1 MHFFTATIAVAATVL
16 CATCA
21 VANPITPPP
30 PPSRFISPR
39 GFPDSPSGGYAPGI
53 VKCPSDKSMIRQ
65 ASSISSNE
73 KDWVTERH
81 TVTDKAL
88 TDFLNRAA
96 MVDFDVASFMHGYS
110 PSIGLAFSGGG
121 YRAMLN
127 GAGVLKAFDSRTDG
141 TTRPNHMGGLLQSAT
156 YIAGLSGGSW
166 MLGSVMVNN
175 FTTVQ
180 ALQDSKELWDLRDS
194 ILAPEGTLK
203 VFDTA
208 DYYKELH
215 DEVTSKEN
223 AGWDVSVTDYWARAL
238 ARQFLEDNGAP
249 AVTYSSIAKTDAFT
263 NFEMPFPIIV
273 ADGRHPGELI
283 ISTNATVFE
292 FNPLE
297 MGSFDP
303 TLYAFTTLEYIG
315 TNVTNGVPNNADRC
329 TRGFDNAGFLMGTS
343 SSLFNV
349 ALLKLTTSG
358 LTGILRQFAE
368 DVLRG
373 LSADDADIASYS
385 PNPFYKVN
393 PQINPSADDEVLTLV
408 DGGLDG
414 QNIPLNPLIQPVR
427 NLDVVFAVD
436 SSADTSNWP
445 NGTSLVATYARSLS
459 PMQNNTKFPAIP
471 DWNTFVN
478 LGLNT
483 RPTFFG
489 CNASNITHSSSFT
502 KDTVLPPL
510 IVYIPNHP
518 YTYMSNTSTTTME
531 YTREERDSMIWNG
544 YNVATMGNGTVEQNW
559 PACAACAIV
568 RRGEEK
574 RGRTQTEQCNWCF
587 AKYCWDGTRNDTLP
601 SGPVQYTLLIAQKSA
616 GTRMV
621 QSGEILFPATAAAAA
636 AMVLGLMM

>member
-1 MHFFTATIAVAATVL
+1 MT
-16 CATCA
+16 
-21 VANPITPPP
+21 N
-30 PPSRFISPR
+30 
-39 GFPDSPSGGYAPGI
+39 
-53 VKCPSDKSMIRQ
+53 
-65 ASSISSNE
+65 
-73 KDWVTERH
+73 
-81 TVTDKAL
+81 KAL

-96 MVDFDVASFMHGYS
+96 MVDFDVASFMDGYS
-110 PSIGLAFSGGG
+110 PNIGLAFSGGG

-127 GAGVLKAFDSRTDG
+127 GAGVLKAFDIRTDG
-141 TTRPNHMGGLLQSAT
+141 STRPNHMGGLLQSAT

-166 MLGSVMVNN
+166 LLGSVVVNN

-180 ALQDSKELWDLRDS
+180 DLQNSKELWDLDDS
-194 ILAPEGTLK
+194 ILAPEGTLRI
-203 VFDTA
+203 FDTA

-215 DEVTSKEN
+215 DEVTSKEK
-223 AGWDVSVTDYWARAL
+223 AGWEASLTDYWARAL

-249 AVTYSSIAKTDAFT
+249 AVTYSSIARTDAFT

-283 ISTNATVFE
+283 LSTNATVFE

-303 TLYAFTTLEYIG
+303 TLYAFTPLEYIG
-315 TNVTNGVPNNADRC
+315 SSVTNGVPNDADRC
-329 TRGFDNAGFLMGTS
+329 ARGFDNAGFLMGTS
-343 SSLFNV
+343 SSLFNIG
-349 ALLKLTTSG
+349 LLKLKSSG
-358 LTGILRQFAE
+358 LSGILRKFAE
-368 DVLRG
+368 EVLG
-373 LSADDADIASYS
+373 DLAEDDADIANFS

-393 PQINPSADDEVLTLV
+393 PKINPSTDNEVLTLV

-414 QNIPLNPLIQPVR
+414 QNVPLHPLIQSAR
-427 NLDVVFAVD
+427 NIDVVFAVD

-445 NGTSLVATYARSLS
+445 NGASLVATYARSLS

-489 CNASNITHSSSFT
+489 CNASNITHSSSYT

-510 IVYIPNHP
+510 IVYLPNHP
-518 YTYMSNTSTTTME
+518 YTYMSNISTLTME
-531 YTREERDSMIWNG
+531 YTREERDDMIWNG
-544 YNVATMGNGTVEQNW
+544 YNVATMGNGTVDQEW

-574 RGRTQTEQCNWCF
+574 RGRTQTEQCKRCF
-587 AKYCWDGTRNDTLP
+587 ETYCWDGTRNDTEP
-601 SGPVQYTLLIAQKSA
+601 SGGVQYTVLIAQKSA
-616 GTRMV
+616 GTRVV
-621 QSGEILFPATAAAAA
+621 QSGGRWFPAAVAAA
-636 AMVLGLMM
+636 VLVGLVI